1 MSEAAQAGA
10 TLVQRTIGR
19 IERRIENGEWAVGDR
34 IPAEGQLVE
43 AFGVGRNTVREA
55 VRALCHTGLLEAR
68 RGDGTYVRAA
78 SDLNAALQRRL
89 RRAELRHV
97 LQVRLALEREAAP
110 AAAVHRGEDDLARI
124 LSALL
129 ARRRADE
136 NGEAAV
142 FVEQDLAFHRAVV
155 AASGNPLMTDLY
167 ESITASVRDS
177 IASLL
182 PAWEPERPGA
192 CAHDD
197 LADAIA
203 RRDPQ
208 AAARAAWA
216 HTATVEAA
224 LARTAEAQG
233 AQEAD
238 GEREVEAG
246 AAATDGE

>member
-1 MSEAAQAGA
+1 MSETAQTGA

-19 IERRIENGEWAVGDR
+19 IERSIESGEWAVGDR

-110 AAAVHRGEDDLARI
+110 AAALHRGEQDLARI

-136 NGEAAV
+136 SGDPTA
-142 FVEQDLAFHRAVV
+142 FVDRDLEFHRAVV

-167 ESITASVRDS
+167 ESITASVRHS
-177 IASLL
+177 IESLR
-182 PAWEPERPGA
+182 PSWTPELPGA
-192 CAHDD
+192 SAHDD
-197 LADAIA
+197 LAEAIA
-203 RRDPQ
+203 RRDPE
-208 AAARAAWA
+208 AATRAAWA
-216 HTATVEAA
+216 HTETVEAA
-224 LARTAEAQG
+224 MEKMAERNEG
-233 AQEAD
+233 A
-238 GEREVEAG
+238 GG
-246 AAATDGE
+246 

>member
-1 MSEAAQAGA
+1 MSEAAQTGA
-10 TLVQRTIGR
+10 TLVQRTIER
-19 IERRIENGEWAVGDR
+19 IERSIERGEWAVGDR

-110 AAAVHRGEDDLARI
+110 AAAAHRGEDDLARI

-136 NGEAAV
+136 SGDPAAYV
-142 FVEQDLAFHRAVV
+142 DRALAFHRAVV

-182 PAWEPERPGA
+182 PAWEPEGPGV

-208 AAARAAWA
+208 AAAEAAWA

-224 LARTAEAQG
+224 LARMAEDPGTDESGTAAPGTGG
-233 AQEAD
+233 A
-238 GEREVEAG
+238 
-246 AAATDGE
+246 

>member
-1 MSEAAQAGA
+1 MPASAQSGVTGATGA

-19 IERRIENGEWAVGDR
+19 IERSIESGEWAVGVR
-34 IPAEGQLVE
+34 IPAEGQLVA

-136 NGEAAV
+136 SGDPVAYV
-142 FVEQDLAFHRAVV
+142 DRDLEFHRAVV
-155 AASGNPLMTDLY
+155 AAGGNPLMTELY
-167 ESITASVRDS
+167 ESIAASVRDS
-177 IASLL
+177 IASLR
-182 PAWEPERPGA
+182 PTWSPELPGA

-203 RRDPQ
+203 RRDPE
-208 AAARAAWA
+208 AATRAAWD
-216 HTATVEAA
+216 HTWTVEAA
-224 LARTAEAQG
+224 M
-233 AQEAD
+233 
-238 GEREVEAG
+238 ERLESGEAG
-246 AAATDGE
+246 EA

>member
-1 MSEAAQAGA
+1 MGYLKPRLHKKGPALHP
-10 TLVQRTIGR
+10 TLVQQTIHRIEQR
-19 IERRIENGEWAVGDR
+19 IERGDWPVGHR
-34 IPAEGQLVE
+34 LPAEGQLVE
-43 AFGVGRNTVREA
+43 VFGVGRNTVREA

-110 AAAVHRGEDDLARI
+110 AAALHRGEEDLARI

-136 NGEAAV
+136 RGDVVA
-142 FVEQDLAFHRAVV
+142 FVDRDLEFHRAVV

-167 ESITASVRDS
+167 ESITASVRHS
-177 IASLL
+177 IETLV
-182 PAWEPERPGA
+182 PDWTPELPGA
-192 CAHDD
+192 SAHDD

-203 RRDPQ
+203 RRDPD
-208 AAARAAWA
+208 AAVKAAWA
-216 HTATVEAA
+216 HTRTVEDAMER
-224 LARTAEAQG
+224 LAERGDRA
-233 AQEAD
+233 
-238 GEREVEAG
+238 GESE
-246 AAATDGE
+246 